1 MDIVILL
8 LLVKVHDSCNSHESY
23 DFMYSLHSED
33 APVKTSQKG
42 KKENMGR
49 VNYTKDWI
57 HYNLFLLEA

>member
-1 MDIVILL
+1 MFCLVSYGYCDPFL
-8 LLVKVHDSCNSHESY
+8 LLVKGHDSYISHESY

-42 KKENMGR
+42 TKGNTGR

-57 HYNLFLLEA
+57 NC